1 MKAIWKGKTIAQ
13 SDKTINIE
21 NNHYFPPSS
30 VNREYLQSSGTH
42 TVCPWKGVASYYNV
56 VVDGEVNADA
66 AWFYAQPKA
75 LAKVIKDYVA
85 FWHGIQVVSE

>member
-30 VNREYLQSSGTH
+30 VNREYLQSSETH

-56 VVDGEVNADA
+56 VVDGQVNPDA
-66 AWFYAQPKA
+66 AWFYKQPKA
-75 LAKVIKDYVA
+75 LAKVIKDHVA
-85 FWHGIQVVSE
+85 FWRGIQIVKD